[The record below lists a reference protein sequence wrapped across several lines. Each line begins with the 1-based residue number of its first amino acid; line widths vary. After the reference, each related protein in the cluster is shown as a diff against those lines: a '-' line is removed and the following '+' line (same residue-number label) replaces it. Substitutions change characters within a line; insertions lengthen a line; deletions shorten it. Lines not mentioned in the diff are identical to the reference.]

1 MAKQGVTKIDIK
13 QVLAQKAPKASRKIP
28 GFIVDYLIRTVHQ
41 EELNDILTRYHD
53 KEGVDFMREL
63 IGYFDLTL
71 DLVHEENIPTEG
83 RYIFA
88 SNHPL
93 GGLDGICLSAVIGSR
108 FEGRIKYPVND
119 LLLYLSNLK
128 SIFVPINKH
137 GTQGKDNARML
148 EEAFASD
155 DQIITFPAGLCSRKI
170 GGKIQDLEWKKSF
183 IQKAVQYKRDIVP
196 VYFDG
201 KNSNFFYNLARIRK
215 ALGIKMNYEMIY
227 LPDEMFR
234 SKHKTFRIYFGKV
247 TMYNTYNQEARNM
260 ILYFLGLHFPDADQ
274 LITPVY
280 PLETNMD
287 VEKMRSL
294 FPHDNFKDN
303 YKVLNQEVRKFGINV
318 PPLVNAYMSLSPKMR
333 VFGTAINH
341 EFGEVEE
348 TGILIAINEI
358 LEDKKKRH
366 IETYLEEEYKSAELI
381 RKNFIG
387 E

>member
-1 MAKQGVTKIDIK
+1 MRSTNKSKNEIYIVTAHDSPNVMQEIGRLREVAFRYYGGGTGFPVDIDEYDTMEDAYR
-13 QVLAQKAPKASRKIP
+13 QL
-28 GFIVDYLIRTVHQ
+28 IVWSPEDEQI
-41 EELNDILTRYHD
+41 
-53 KEGVDFMREL
+53 
-63 IGYFDLTL
+63 
-71 DLVHEENIPTEG
+71 
-83 RYIFA
+83 
-88 SNHPL
+88 L
-93 GGLDGICLSAVIGSR
+93 GGYRFLCGSDVKFDENGKPILATSHLFNFSEKFIKEIGAKGLFVLDNLWDGLGALSVVDPSLR
-108 FEGRIKYPVND
+108 Y
-119 LLLYLSNLK
+119 
-128 SIFVPINKH
+128 
-137 GTQGKDNARML
+137 
-148 EEAFASD
+148 
-155 DQIITFPAGLCSRKI
+155 
-170 GGKIQDLEWKKSF
+170 
-183 IQKAVQYKRDIVP
+183 
-196 VYFDG
+196 
-201 KNSNFFYNLARIRK
+201 
-215 ALGIKMNYEMIY
+215 
-227 LPDEMFR
+227 
-234 SKHKTFRIYFGKV
+234 YFGKV

>member
-1 MAKQGVTKIDIK
+1 MQDIINPIDRALLKAELTKEKRLRSTNKSKNEIYIVTAHGSPNVMQEIGRLREVAFRYYGGGTGFPVDIDEYDTMEDAYR
-13 QVLAQKAPKASRKIP
+13 QL
-28 GFIVDYLIRTVHQ
+28 IVWSPEDEQI
-41 EELNDILTRYHD
+41 
-53 KEGVDFMREL
+53 
-63 IGYFDLTL
+63 
-71 DLVHEENIPTEG
+71 
-83 RYIFA
+83 
-88 SNHPL
+88 L
-93 GGLDGICLSAVIGSR
+93 GGYRFLCGSDVKFDENGKPILATSHLFNFSEKFIKEILPYTVELGRSFVALEYQSTRSGAKGLFVLDNLWDGLGALSVVDPSLR
-108 FEGRIKYPVND
+108 Y
-119 LLLYLSNLK
+119 
-128 SIFVPINKH
+128 
-137 GTQGKDNARML
+137 
-148 EEAFASD
+148 
-155 DQIITFPAGLCSRKI
+155 
-170 GGKIQDLEWKKSF
+170 
-183 IQKAVQYKRDIVP
+183 
-196 VYFDG
+196 
-201 KNSNFFYNLARIRK
+201 
-215 ALGIKMNYEMIY
+215 
-227 LPDEMFR
+227 
-234 SKHKTFRIYFGKV
+234 YFGKV